1 MGDRKISYKILIT
14 GVGSYLPI
22 NKYSNES
29 LSNFVDTSDE
39 WISKRSGIKN
49 RHFVAENEKTSDMA
63 FFAANK
69 ALKNAQLSKN
79 DIDLIVLATTTPD
92 NTFPSTATLV
102 QKKLNISAVSF
113 DIQAVCAGFVFALSV
128 AKSMMLDGNYK
139 NCLVIGADSMSK
151 LLDWQDR
158 TTSVLFGDG
167 AGAVILQR
175 FENLH
180 NKYDDWGILSNI
192 IYSDGKFYDLL
203 KTNGGVSS
211 SQKTGFIEMDGRE
224 VFKHA
229 VEKLSSS
236 IEKALFTSNK
246 NIDELDYLVPH
257 QANQRIILAVADRLK
272 IDVSKVISTV
282 KDHGNTSAASIPLAL
297 ENAIASNKIFNGN
310 LIGLNAIGGGLSWG
324 ASIIRIGKPNIL

>member
-1 MGDRKISYKILIT
+1 MIT

-22 NKYSNES
+22 NKCSNEH

-49 RHFVAENEKTSDMA
+49 RHFVTDNEKTSDMS

-69 ALKNAQLSKN
+69 AIENAEISKK

-102 QKKLNISAVSF
+102 QKKLEINAVSF

-128 AKSMMLDGNYK
+128 AKSMMTEGNYK
-139 NCLVIGADSMSK
+139 NCLVIGADTMSK
-151 LLDWQDR
+151 LLDWNDR
-158 TTSVLFGDG
+158 STSVLFGDG
-167 AGAVILQR
+167 AGAVILQK
-175 FENLH
+175 FENTEC
-180 NKYDDWGILSNI
+180 KYDDWGILSNVI
-192 IYSDGKFYDLL
+192 HSDGQFYDLL
-203 KTNGGVSS
+203 KTNGGVSTN
-211 SQKTGFIEMDGRE
+211 QKVGFIEMEGKE

-229 VEKLSSS
+229 VDKLSSS
-236 IEKALFTSNK
+236 LEEALIASNK

-257 QANQRIILAVADRLK
+257 QANQRIILAVADRMK
-272 IDVSKVISTV
+272 IDVCKVVSTV

-297 ENAIASNKIFNGN
+297 ENAINSNKILNGN
-310 LIGLNAIGGGLSWG
+310 LIGIQAIGGGLSWG
-324 ASIIRIGKPNIL
+324 ASIIRIGKPKNL